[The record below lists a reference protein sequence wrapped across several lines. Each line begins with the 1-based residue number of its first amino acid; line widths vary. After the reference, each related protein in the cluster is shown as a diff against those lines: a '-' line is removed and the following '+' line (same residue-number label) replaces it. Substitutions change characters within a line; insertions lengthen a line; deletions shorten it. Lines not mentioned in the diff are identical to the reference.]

1 MTRDPVTGTYARRLL
16 VIAVTEYDD
25 GTPAQQQEFSTGV
38 SAQVTVVEGWWADPG
53 LDDGR
58 RFAPARPKQLHNLR
72 DLREFLLDEELAEV
86 DDDEALVVYIT
97 GHGLAPANSPQHFLR
112 LPDSYEDRP
121 LSTAFPTAE
130 LIATVLDSRA
140 THVLVMV
147 DSCFS
152 GRLETELKA
161 NLKALREGRRSLGS
175 LVVLAAGNDES
186 RPRLGQFTNLLR
198 AAHEHCSDQANGYAG
213 SHLSW
218 QDWKGI
224 VGAVFDANTM
234 ADVHEI
240 WPTPSAAVQ
249 RAHQQP
255 SPCLPN
261 PSYTAVEPVLG
272 ASLSQVGWTRTELDT
287 YWISRAAGQPGAGAP
302 GWYFTGRTELVKRV
316 LAFLVGTE
324 NVLIVTGEAGS
335 GKSALLARMVTLSD
349 ARFRADPH
357 YGPLIADIPEELDVP
372 VGSVDAALLARNSD
386 PDELAQ
392 TLYEALGGSP
402 SVFSTARTARPR
414 TASSGPAKPLEEG
427 PVVALCKLVGELAL
441 LRGRPLT
448 LVVDGIDEARNP
460 TRVITDLLRPL
471 TQLRM
476 ETDGRPAVRLLLG
489 VRSPR
494 KYTTVAESEARRPS
508 TSTPTAP
515 STDLLGLLIRA
526 THSGNLI
533 RTDDVEA
540 TMGDIAAYVRA
551 LLQAP
556 YEGQGGAEEGRPE
569 LLGLDPAQPQLRYQ
583 HRSLAAAVAEEVSPS
598 FLDARIAAER
608 LRSMR
613 ILPSPDDPPWR
624 RTLRKG
630 TEALLREDL
639 GEVARWHDTPAEHLM
654 TVLRT
659 SAFGQGAG
667 LPWADIWP
675 AAVRALCL
683 TPVADPDAV
692 IRQVMA
698 SRLNGYLT
706 TAVEDERTVYRP
718 IHERISETLRYS
730 PQFLLGL
737 PDTDPAE
744 HFPEISITATHAQ
757 LVWAFGELL
766 PPAPDQPPHPYLR
779 RHLIAHVAAAGL
791 VDDLHVPWRFLP
803 WETSGTVRAALGLPA
818 DFHTGAACLA
828 AWARIEAFLGDAG
841 AAARADSLRLS
852 LLGTAVGRGAAG
864 NMVATRPLPL
874 YRSGITPR
882 WSQLRV
888 PDNLLARMSTPLASL
903 VSFTL
908 PDGSP
913 LVAAGDQGGEVR
925 VWDPRTGTEFGLP
938 FRPAPYVRALAV
950 LTAPAESPLLAV
962 GTARGVW
969 IYDPQSGDAAR
980 LPVTGAVFALA
991 AFRTRTGRVRLA
1003 VGTDT
1008 GLIICDPFDEETPVL
1023 PLRPLD
1029 GVMGPSVKAL
1039 ATLQLPSGRTL
1050 LAAGGRNSTFEV
1062 FDAES
1067 LDVVTVVHGQGRG
1080 VVALALY
1087 FDQQGRPR
1095 LAAASSTTRSVRTYD
1110 ALTGKENKAA
1120 RIPRS
1125 AASLGPYPHPVFGAL
1140 LALGGAEGG
1149 PVSLWDPATGEEVYT
1164 SPPDHTGRVKAVVAV
1179 DTGQRMPLVVSAS
1192 LDRTVRIWNPA
1203 GRTSEPELDL
1213 EASGDGSLLAV
1224 LPGSD
1229 GGPSLLT
1236 PARSG
1241 AVSIRS
1247 AARGQLRRTQRRPQQ
1262 LTWPAEWHCD
1272 TLTALATHVWSD
1284 GSASVVI
1291 GLQNGVIGRWDEQ
1304 RGWQSPPVD
1313 QSWQAASVR
1322 SLATLSLSGADD
1334 VVLVSGTSA
1343 GSICFHDL
1351 ASGEQRWEPVREDAA
1366 VRALAALPSETGPLV
1381 AFSSGRTVRFSHVGA
1396 PSHLRLPGRTGP
1408 VPSLAVCPAEDGS
1421 SLLVTG
1427 GSDGCVRLWSPDAPR
1442 TEAYPVLEGHHGPV
1456 SAIGLLPPTPTSP
1469 QPLLATAGLS
1479 DTTVRLWNPWTG
1491 EELTRVVTGT
1501 PLTSLCTL
1509 PDGSMPDTTDPG
1521 IAFGGPAGL
1530 AALTVRR

>member
-1 MTRDPVTGTYARRLL
+1 MTRDPVPGTYARRLL
-16 VIAVTEYDD
+16 VMAVTEYDD

-38 SAQVTVVEGWWADPG
+38 SAQVTVVEDWWADPG
-53 LDDGR
+53 LDEGR
-58 RFAPARPKQLHNLR
+58 RFTPARPKQLRDLR
-72 DLREFLLDEELAEV
+72 DLREFLLDEELADV
-86 DDDEALVVYIT
+86 DDDEALVVYVT

-140 THVLVMV
+140 THVLVIV

-175 LVVLAAGNDES
+175 LVVLTAGNDES

-198 AAHEHCSDQANGYAG
+198 AAHEHCADRANGYAG

-218 QDWKGI
+218 QDWKGV
-224 VGAVFDANTM
+224 VGAVFDAKTM

-240 WPTPSAAVQ
+240 WPTPSATVQ

-261 PSYTAVEPVLG
+261 PGYAAVEPVLG

-287 YWISRAAGQPGAGAP
+287 YWISRAAGQPGAGGP

-324 NVLIVTGEAGS
+324 NVLVVTGEAGS

-372 VGSVDAALLARNSD
+372 VGSVDAAVLARNSD

-402 SVFSTARTARPR
+402 SVFGTARTARTR
-414 TASSGPAKPLEEG
+414 TTSSGPAKPRDEG
-427 PVVALCKLVGELAL
+427 PVAALCKLVGELAL

-448 LVVDGIDEARNP
+448 FVVDGIDEARNP

-471 TQLRM
+471 TQQSYM
-476 ETDGRPAVRLLLG
+476 GGRPAVRLLLG

-494 KYTTVAESEARRPS
+494 EYTTAAEGEARRPS
-508 TSTPTAP
+508 TSSAP
-515 STDLLGLLIRA
+515 STDLLELLLRA
-526 THSGNLI
+526 THSRNLI

-540 TMGDIAAYVRA
+540 TRGDIAGYVRA
-551 LLQAP
+551 LLRAS

-569 LLGLDPAQPQLRYQ
+569 LPGLDPAPPQLRYQ
-583 HRSLAAAVAEEVSPS
+583 HRSLATAVAEEVSPS

-613 ILPSPDDPPWR
+613 VLPSPDDVPWR
-624 RTLRKG
+624 RTLREG

-654 TVLRT
+654 AVLRT

-667 LPWADIWP
+667 LPWANIWP

-730 PQFLLGL
+730 PQYLLGL
-737 PDTDPAE
+737 PDADTDPPE
-744 HFPEISITATHAQ
+744 RIPEISIAVTHAQ
-757 LVWAFGELL
+757 LVQAFEELL
-766 PPAPDQPPHPYLR
+766 PPELNQPPHPYLR

-803 WETSGTVRAALGLPA
+803 WETSGTVRAVLGLPA
-818 DFHTGAACLA
+818 DFHASAANLA

-841 AAARADSLRLS
+841 AAARADSLSLS

-864 NMVATRPLPL
+864 NLVATRPLPG
-874 YRSGITPR
+874 YGSGVTPR
-882 WSQLRV
+882 WNQLRV
-888 PDNLLARMSTPLASL
+888 PDNLLARTSTPLASL

-913 LVAAGDQGGEVR
+913 LVAAGDQRGEVR

-962 GTARGVW
+962 GTAHGVW
-969 IYDPQSGDAAR
+969 IYDPQSGDATQ

-1003 VGTDT
+1003 VGTDA
-1008 GLIICDPFDEETPVL
+1008 GLITCDPFDGETPVL

-1039 ATLQLPSGRTL
+1039 ATLRLASGRTL
-1050 LAAGGRNSTFEV
+1050 LAAGGKNSTLEI

-1080 VVALALY
+1080 AVALALY
-1087 FDQQGRPR
+1087 LDRQDRPQ

-1110 ALTGKENKAA
+1110 ALTGEENKAA
-1120 RIPRS
+1120 RILRP
-1125 AASLGPYPHPVFGAL
+1125 AASLGLYPHPDFGTL
-1140 LALGGAEGG
+1140 LALGGGDGG

-1164 SPPDHTGRVKAVVAV
+1164 SAPDHTGRVKAVVAIA
-1179 DTGQRMPLVVSAS
+1179 TGERMPFVVSAS

-1203 GRTSEPELDL
+1203 GRTSELELDL

-1229 GGPSLLT
+1229 DGPSLLT

-1247 AARGQLRRTQRRPQQ
+1247 AARGQPRRTRPRPQQ
-1262 LTWPAEWHCD
+1262 LTWPAEWD
-1272 TLTALATHVWSD
+1272 RDALTALATYVWPD

-1291 GLQNGVIGRWDEQ
+1291 GLKNGLIGCWDEQ
-1304 RGWQSPPVD
+1304 RGWKSLPVG

-1322 SLATLSLSGADD
+1322 SLATLSLPGADD

-1351 ASGEQRWEPVREDAA
+1351 ASGEQRGEPVRVDAA
-1366 VRALAALPSETGPLV
+1366 VRALAALSTETGPLV
-1381 AFSSGRTVRFSHVGA
+1381 AFSSGRTVGFSRIGV
-1396 PSHLRLPGRTGP
+1396 PPHLRLPGRTGP
-1408 VPSLAVCPAEDGS
+1408 APSLAVCPAEDGS

-1442 TEAYPVLEGHHGPV
+1442 TEAYPVLDGHDGPV
-1456 SAIGLLPPTPTSP
+1456 SAISLLPPTPTSP
-1469 QPLLATAGLS
+1469 QPLLATAGSS

-1491 EELTRVVTGT
+1491 EELMRVVTGT
-1501 PLTSLCTL
+1501 PLTSLCAL
-1509 PDGSMPDTTDPG
+1509 PDGSMSDTTDPV

>member
-1 MTRDPVTGTYARRLL
+1 MTSNPVPGTYARRLL
-16 VIAVTEYDD
+16 VVAVTEYDD
-25 GTPAQQQEFSTGV
+25 GTPAQQQEFSTGI
-38 SAQVTVVEGWWADPG
+38 SAQVTVVESWWADPN

-72 DLREFLLDEELAEV
+72 DLREFLLDEELADV

-97 GHGLAPANSPQHFLR
+97 GHGLAPTNSPQHFLR

-161 NLKALREGRRSLGS
+161 NLKALRERRRSLGS

-198 AAHEHCSDQANGYAG
+198 AAHEHCADQANGYAG

-218 QDWKGI
+218 QDWKG
-224 VGAVFDANTM
+224 VVDAVFDANTM

-240 WPTPSAAVQ
+240 WPTPSPTVQ

-261 PSYTAVEPVLG
+261 PGYAAVEPALG
-272 ASLSQVGWTRTELDT
+272 ACLRQVGWTRTELDT
-287 YWISRAAGQPGAGAP
+287 YWISRAAGQPGASGP
-302 GWYFTGRTELVKRV
+302 GWYFTGRAELVKRV
-316 LAFLVGTE
+316 LAFLGGTE
-324 NVLIVTGEAGS
+324 NVLVVTGEAGS

-372 VGSVDAALLARNSD
+372 VGSVDAAVLARNFD

-392 TLYEALGGSP
+392 TLYEALGGSLN
-402 SVFSTARTARPR
+402 VFDAARAARTRTSSRGPTRP
-414 TASSGPAKPLEEG
+414 LDEG
-427 PVVALCKLVGELAL
+427 PVVALRKLAGELAL

-460 TRVITDLLRPL
+460 TRVITDLIRPL
-471 TQLRM
+471 TQVRM
-476 ETDGRPAVRLLLG
+476 DASGRPAVRLLLG
-489 VRSPR
+489 VRSAR
-494 KYTTVAESEARRPS
+494 QYTTAADEARRPS
-508 TSTPTAP
+508 PPMPTAP

-526 THSGNLI
+526 THSGNPI
-533 RTDDVEA
+533 RTDDVKA
-540 TMGDIAAYVRA
+540 TRGDIAAYVRA

-556 YEGQGGAEEGRPE
+556 NWSQDSAGEGRPE
-569 LLGLDPAQPQLRYQ
+569 LSGLDPTQPQFRYQ
-583 HRSLAAAVAEEVSPS
+583 HRSLAAAIAEEVSPS
-598 FLDARIAAER
+598 FLDARIATER

-613 ILPSPDDPPWR
+613 VLPSSDDPQWR
-624 RTLRKG
+624 QTLREG

-654 TVLRT
+654 VVLRT

-698 SRLNGYLT
+698 SRLHGYLT

-718 IHERISETLRYS
+718 IHERISETLRYA
-730 PQFLLGL
+730 PQLLLGL
-737 PDTDPAE
+737 PDRDPQE
-744 HFPEISITATHAQ
+744 RFPEISITATHAQ
-757 LVWAFGELL
+757 LVRAFGELL
-766 PPAPDQPPHPYLR
+766 PSMPDQPPHPYLR
-779 RHLIAHVAAAGL
+779 RHLIAHVAAAEL

-803 WETSGTVRAALGLPA
+803 WETSCTVRAALGLPA
-818 DFHTGAACLA
+818 NFNTGTARLA
-828 AWARIEAFLGDAG
+828 AWARIETFLGDAG
-841 AAARADSLRLS
+841 AAARADSLLLS
-852 LLGTAVGRGAAG
+852 LLGTEVRHGAAG
-864 NMVATRPLPL
+864 NMVGTRPLAG
-874 YRSGITPR
+874 YRSSVPPR
-882 WSQLRV
+882 WNQLRV
-888 PDNLLARMSTPLASL
+888 PENLLAHMSTPLASL

-908 PDGSP
+908 SDGST

-925 VWDPRTGTEFGLP
+925 IWDARTGTEFGLP
-938 FRPAPYVRALAV
+938 FRPAPYVRALTV
-950 LTAPAESPLLAV
+950 LTAPTESPLLAV
-962 GTARGVW
+962 GTAHGVW
-969 IYDPQSGDAAR
+969 IYDPQSGDAVR

-991 AFRTRTGRVRLA
+991 AFETRTGQVRLA
-1003 VGTDT
+1003 VGTDA
-1008 GLIICDPFDEETPVL
+1008 GLTTCDPFDEETPVL
-1023 PLRPLD
+1023 PLRSLD

-1039 ATLQLPSGRTL
+1039 ATLRLPSGRTL
-1050 LAAGGRNSTFEV
+1050 LAAGGNNSALEV

-1067 LDVVTVVHGQGRG
+1067 LDVVAVVHGQGRG
-1080 VVALALY
+1080 VVALVLY
-1087 FDQQGRPR
+1087 LDRQGQPR
-1095 LAAASSTTRSVRTYD
+1095 LAAASSTTRSVRIYN
-1110 ALTGKENKAA
+1110 ALTGEEDKAA
-1120 RIPRS
+1120 RIQRS
-1125 AASLGPYPHPVFGAL
+1125 AASLGPYPFPGFGTL
-1140 LALGGAEGG
+1140 LALGGADGE
-1149 PVSLWDPATGEEVYT
+1149 PVSLWDPDTGTRLFT
-1164 SPPDHTGRVKAVVAV
+1164 SPPDHTGRIKAVVAV
-1179 DTGQRMPLVVSAS
+1179 DTGQRMPFVVSAS

-1203 GRTSEPELDL
+1203 GRASEL
-1213 EASGDGSLLAV
+1213 EHDQNALVNGSLLAV
-1224 LPGSD
+1224 LPGSND
-1229 GGPSLLT
+1229 GPSLLT

-1247 AARGQLRRTQRRPQQ
+1247 AARGQPRRGRRHPQK
-1262 LTWPAEWHCD
+1262 LTWPAEWDCD
-1272 TLTALATHVWSD
+1272 ALTALATHVWPD

-1291 GLQNGVIGRWDEQ
+1291 GLKNGLIGRWDEQ
-1304 RGWQSPPVD
+1304 PGCWSPLVNQSR
-1313 QSWQAASVR
+1313 QAASVR
-1322 SLATLSLSGADD
+1322 SLATLSPSGASD
-1334 VVLVSGTSA
+1334 VVLVSGTSQ

-1351 ASGEQRWEPVREDAA
+1351 ASGEQRWEPLRQDGA
-1366 VRALAALPSETGPLV
+1366 VRALATLPTETGPLL
-1381 AFSSGRTVRFSHVGA
+1381 AFSSGRTVRFSRVGA
-1396 PSHLRLPGRTGP
+1396 PSHLRLPGRIGP
-1408 VPSLAVCPAEDGS
+1408 VRSLAVCPAEDGS
-1421 SLLVTG
+1421 SLLATG
-1427 GSDGCVRLWSPDAPR
+1427 GSDGCVRLWSPGAPR
-1442 TEAYPVLEGHHGPV
+1442 REAYPVLEGHNGPV
-1456 SAIGLLPPTPTSP
+1456 SAIGVLPPTPASP
-1469 QPLLATAGLS
+1469 QPLLATAGSS

-1491 EELTRVVTGT
+1491 EELMRVVTGT
-1501 PLTSLCTL
+1501 SLTSLCVL
-1509 PDGSMPDTTDPG
+1509 PDGSMPDTTDPA

-1530 AALTVRR
+1530 AALTVHR

>member
-938 FRPAPYVRALAV
+938 FRPA
-950 LTAPAESPLLAV
+950 
-962 GTARGVW
+962 
-969 IYDPQSGDAAR
+969 
-980 LPVTGAVFALA
+980 
-991 AFRTRTGRVRLA
+991 
-1003 VGTDT
+1003 
-1008 GLIICDPFDEETPVL
+1008 
-1023 PLRPLD
+1023 
-1029 GVMGPSVKAL
+1029 
-1039 ATLQLPSGRTL
+1039 
-1050 LAAGGRNSTFEV
+1050 
-1062 FDAES
+1062 
-1067 LDVVTVVHGQGRG
+1067 
-1080 VVALALY
+1080 
-1087 FDQQGRPR
+1087 
-1095 LAAASSTTRSVRTYD
+1095 RTY
-1110 ALTGKENKAA
+1110 A
-1120 RIPRS
+1120 P
-1125 AASLGPYPHPVFGAL
+1125 
-1140 LALGGAEGG
+1140 
-1149 PVSLWDPATGEEVYT
+1149 
-1164 SPPDHTGRVKAVVAV
+1164 
-1179 DTGQRMPLVVSAS
+1179 
-1192 LDRTVRIWNPA
+1192 
-1203 GRTSEPELDL
+1203 
-1213 EASGDGSLLAV
+1213 
-1224 LPGSD
+1224 
-1229 GGPSLLT
+1229 
-1236 PARSG
+1236 
-1241 AVSIRS
+1241 
-1247 AARGQLRRTQRRPQQ
+1247 
-1262 LTWPAEWHCD
+1262 WPC
-1272 TLTALATHVWSD
+1272 
-1284 GSASVVI
+1284 
-1291 GLQNGVIGRWDEQ
+1291 
-1304 RGWQSPPVD
+1304 
-1313 QSWQAASVR
+1313 
-1322 SLATLSLSGADD
+1322 
-1334 VVLVSGTSA
+1334 
-1343 GSICFHDL
+1343 
-1351 ASGEQRWEPVREDAA
+1351 
-1366 VRALAALPSETGPLV
+1366 
-1381 AFSSGRTVRFSHVGA
+1381 
-1396 PSHLRLPGRTGP
+1396 
-1408 VPSLAVCPAEDGS
+1408 
-1421 SLLVTG
+1421 
-1427 GSDGCVRLWSPDAPR
+1427 
-1442 TEAYPVLEGHHGPV
+1442 
-1456 SAIGLLPPTPTSP
+1456 
-1469 QPLLATAGLS
+1469 
-1479 DTTVRLWNPWTG
+1479 
-1491 EELTRVVTGT
+1491 
-1501 PLTSLCTL
+1501 
-1509 PDGSMPDTTDPG
+1509 
-1521 IAFGGPAGL
+1521 
-1530 AALTVRR
+1530 